1 MKDRI
6 MVSLARM
13 QPRVL
18 LLLLGSV
25 LAIVLLQGWLL
36 LLRAPLADYR
46 RLHGARTALI
56 QPQSE
61 PSRLLAKIGL
71 MEGEL
76 AGLTQQL
83 GGESAPQPVDQL
95 VVSIVNRLDRSAAR
109 RGVRLDS
116 VRPGTTRRVLMF
128 DEVSADIKVSGKYQ
142 ALFGWLS
149 DTEMELGPL
158 VVTQFSMKLTDVA
171 AGTLSMD
178 LRLAAYRPAA
188 TGAAKQ

>member
-1 MKDRI
+1 MNDRL
-6 MVSLARM
+6 MARLARLE
-13 QPRVL
+13 PRVQLLAMGGLLVIL
-18 LLLLGSV
+18 LLLS
-25 LAIVLLQGWLL
+25 WWL

-46 RLHGARTALI
+46 RLQGARAALVR
-56 QPQSE
+56 PQSE

-71 MEGEL
+71 TEGEL

-109 RGVRLDS
+109 RGVRLDR
-116 VRPGTTRRVLMF
+116 VHPGTTRPVLMF
-128 DEVSADIKVSGKYQ
+128 DEVSADIKVTGKYQ
-142 ALFGWLS
+142 ALFEWLR

-178 LRLAAYRPAA
+178 LKLAAYRLAA
-188 TGAAKQ
+188 TGAAKK

>member
-1 MKDRI
+1 MTVRI
-6 MVSLARM
+6 MASLARIE
-13 QPRVL
+13 PRTL
-18 LLLLGSV
+18 LLLLGSL
-25 LAIVLLQGWLL
+25 LAILLLQGWLL

-46 RLHGARTALI
+46 RLQGERAALV

-61 PSRLLAKIGL
+61 SSRVQAKIGL
-71 MEGEL
+71 IEGEL
-76 AGLTQQL
+76 AALARQP
-83 GGESAPQPVDQL
+83 GGVGTHQPVEQM
-95 VVSIVNRLDRSAAR
+95 VVGIIDRLDRIAAR

-128 DEVSADIKVSGKYQ
+128 DEVSADIKVTGKYQ

-158 VVTQFSMKLTDVA
+158 VVTQFSMKLTDGA

>member
-18 LLLLGSV
+18 LLLLGSL

-46 RLHGARTALI
+46 RLHGERTALI

-61 PSRLLAKIGL
+61 PSRMQAKIGL
-71 MEGEL
+71 IEGEL
-76 AGLTQQL
+76 AALARQR
-83 GGESAPQPVDQL
+83 GGESAHQPVEQM
-95 VVSIVNRLDRSAAR
+95 VVSIVDRLDRIAAR

-128 DEVSADIKVSGKYQ
+128 DEVSADIKLSGKYQ
-142 ALFGWLS
+142 PLFGWLS

-158 VVTQFSMKLTDVA
+158 VVTQFSMKLTDGA

-188 TGAAKQ
+188 TGAARQ